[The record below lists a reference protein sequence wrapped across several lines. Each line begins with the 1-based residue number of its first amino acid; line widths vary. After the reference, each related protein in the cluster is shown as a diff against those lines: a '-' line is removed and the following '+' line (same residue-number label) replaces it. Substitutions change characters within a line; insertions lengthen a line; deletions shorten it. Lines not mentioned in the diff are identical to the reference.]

1 MNISI
6 LCETVE
12 ATQVISFLFDQSSIK
27 ESEKIKF
34 SLHQWSKLKTL
45 NRIEAYAE
53 IFNCDYLIL
62 SRWYDYNS
70 FKDVLDEAKR
80 LKKNVFLH
88 LDDYL
93 YDVPKSIGKGKW
105 EHYHNKDRMKALQ
118 DVTESVSGL
127 IVSTSRLFS
136 EIQKIFPDV
145 PIYTC
150 PFYKVFETPQ
160 LHDKDRIKSPYPIIG
175 YMGTKSHIK
184 DLDMIVPKIEKLMYD
199 HRNLRFESFGLKP
212 PKSLIEKFPNRCSAI
227 TRVSNYQEFKAV
239 LRSRGWWLGLAP
251 LIKNNFNYCKA
262 NTKLLEHIQ
271 ARIPI
276 IASKFGPYEDIPCLT
291 PIHSN
296 IEEESWMENISRV
309 LYSRSLRSKL
319 YQAQL
324 DYCKQYSN
332 PLPLVEFYRKL
343 KTV

>member
-27 ESEKIKF
+27 ESEQIKF
-34 SLHQWSKLKTL
+34 SLHQWSELKTL
-45 NRIEAYAE
+45 SRIEAYAE
-53 IFNCDYLIL
+53 IFNCNYLIL
-62 SRWYDYNS
+62 SRWYDFNS
-70 FKDVLDEAKR
+70 FKGILDEAKR
-80 LKKNVFLH
+80 LNKNVFLH

-105 EHYHNKDRMKALQ
+105 EHYHNKDRMKALH
-118 DVTESVSGL
+118 DVTKSVKGL
-127 IVSTSRLFS
+127 IVSTSRLCS
-136 EIQKIFPDV
+136 EIQKILPNIS
-145 PIYTC
+145 IYTC
-150 PFYKVFETPQ
+150 PFYKVFEAPQ
-160 LHDKDRIKSPYPIIG
+160 LNDNDYIKSPYPTIG

-184 DLDMIVPKIEKLMYD
+184 DLDIIVPKIEKLMNN
-199 HRNLRFESFGLKP
+199 HRNLKFESFGLQP
-212 PKSLIEKFPNRCSAI
+212 PKTLVKKFPDRCTAI
-227 TRVSNYQEFKAV
+227 TRVSNYQEFKTV
-239 LRSRGWWLGLAP
+239 LKSRGWWVGLAP
-251 LIKNNFNYCKA
+251 LIENNFNYCKA

-271 ARIPI
+271 AKIPI
-276 IASKFGPYEDIPCLT
+276 IASKFGPYEDIPCLS

-296 IEEESWMENISRV
+296 IKEESWMENISRV

-332 PLPLVEFYRKL
+332 PFHLVEFYKKL
-343 KTV
+343 NTV